1 MSPPALVGTSL
12 CVSVMS
18 IVSVDQPKKCSFV
31 GASSRE
37 SLMSVLKW
45 GWRGKLWLSV
55 GRLGSA
61 GGAASDD
68 ICTMMSI

>member
-31 GASSRE
+31 GAPSRG

-45 GWRGKLWLSV
+45 GGGVTDCLWV
-55 GRLGSA
+55 GWVALVERLQMTYA
-61 GGAASDD
+61 Q
-68 ICTMMSI
+68 